1 MLTFHPTKFQI
12 KQENNYGIVVK
23 KPKNTQKIQKIP
35 NLKLFSLKKPII
47 ITYKHRQE
55 LHSYQLHKKI
65 P

>member
-12 KQENNYGIVVK
+12 KQEDNCGIVAK

-35 NLKLFSLKKPII
+35 NLKFFSLKKPIL
-47 ITYKHRQE
+47 ITHKHRQE
-55 LHSYQLHKKI
+55 LHSDQLHQKI